1 MTVINNI
8 PNTTYNVEEDL
19 FGGATTTLSCESG
32 YIFDSAPTVTYTD
45 TSGSSQTKT
54 MTLNDKK
61 TVASY
66 DNEEIDVYH
75 DITFNGSV
83 SGGTPEPVKPNNN
96 VAHTTALMEADKV
109 TLTCDEGYIF
119 DGSPKISFDDD
130 PFADEVTMTVSQD
143 GKTATYSQAD
153 LGSQQ
158 ITITGKTKAAHVDP
172 VVTNNVANTTV
183 NVSGDTVTLTCADG
197 YIFDGTPKVTL
208 DNDPMADEMPM
219 TVSGNNKT
227 ATLTSQG
234 IGSQD
239 ITITGKTKTEPVAPV
254 VTNNV
259 AHTTVEVSGNTVTL
273 TCDEGYIFDGV
284 PVVKIS
290 DDLFT
295 KPMTVS
301 GDNKTATFT
310 SEGVGSNDI
319 TITGN
324 TKTAPVVTNNVAHTT
339 VEVSGNTVTLT
350 CDNGYIFD
358 GVPVVTIGKDLFA
371 ETKQMSVTNNGKLAT
386 LTSQGIG
393 SQDITITGNTKTEP
407 IAPVVTNNV
416 AHTTYD
422 VSGDTLTLT
431 CQEGYIF
438 DGAPVVTKGSDNIP
452 MTVSQN
458 GKVATLTSEGVGSND
473 ITITGNTKVEPEP
486 EPTPDPVVTNNI
498 EGASEVHTKDGATAL
513 TITLTSN
520 KMMRNVTVSYT
531 NTSGESVSLP
541 VTVVVSS
548 DYGDVD
554 STATVSLN
562 DVDFN
567 VAVVLSGE
575 TKFAI
580 HITYTLSGCHSTSEP
595 HYLFLGEPLSL
606 TLTADEGNEFTDPTK
621 VYYMF
626 EGAFA
631 DVKKYL
637 FTVSEDKLT
646 ATATVL
652 SNSTDNLHLN
662 ILAEAMPKVQPTTKY
677 GFINAYVVTEENLNK
692 FATSRFIQYVSG
704 GPDYD
709 QGGGTT
715 VIDRINYDLGD
726 YVNRV
731 KRYFFKV
738 DEGSTSK
745 LKCGNFIVDTDVKN
759 LLSDRKIINFGDI
772 YIPNYTQSNADYSS
786 DVMMFVPFV
795 GIEKISSE
803 IIGKT
808 VNLTLKVNVLS
819 GDGVYVLTCGGNM
832 VWSKEVAPCTDVIY
846 RTSAQ
851 GIKVI
856 GGINFDATFLMG
868 LRPYVL
874 VDRREIVNN
883 GSQSPSSLVS
893 RIGDLTGNV
902 KLTDVVF
909 PDTENMLQYD
919 IDEIVSILR
928 QGISL

>member
-8 PNTTYNVEEDL
+8 PHTTYTVDEDM
-19 FGGATTTLSCESG
+19 FGGADTTLSCESG

-66 DNEEIDVYH
+66 YNEEIDTAQ

-83 SGGTPEPVKPNNN
+83 SSGTPEPVAPHNN
-96 VAHTTALMEADKV
+96 VAHTTVLMETDKV
-109 TLTCDEGYIF
+109 TLTCETGYIF
-119 DGSPKISFDDD
+119 DGAPKISFDDD

-153 LGSQQ
+153 LGTQQ
-158 ITITGKTKAAHVDP
+158 ITITGKTKAAQVDP

-183 NVSGDTVTLTCADG
+183 NVSGDTVTLTCANG
-197 YIFDGTPKVTL
+197 YVFDGAPKVTI
-208 DNDPMADEMPM
+208 DNDPMADEKPM
-219 TVSGNNKT
+219 TVSGDNKT

-234 IGSQD
+234 IGSKD
-239 ITITGKTKTEPVAPV
+239 ITITGKTKTAPV
-254 VTNNV
+254 
-259 AHTTVEVSGNTVTL
+259 
-273 TCDEGYIFDGV
+273 
-284 PVVKIS
+284 
-290 DDLFT
+290 
-295 KPMTVS
+295 
-301 GDNKTATFT
+301 
-310 SEGVGSNDI
+310 
-319 TITGN
+319 
-324 TKTAPVVTNNVAHTT
+324 
-339 VEVSGNTVTLT
+339 
-350 CDNGYIFD
+350 
-358 GVPVVTIGKDLFA
+358 
-371 ETKQMSVTNNGKLAT
+371 
-386 LTSQGIG
+386 
-393 SQDITITGNTKTEP
+393 
-407 IAPVVTNNV
+407 APVVTNNV

-438 DGAPVVTKGSDNIP
+438 DGTPVVTKGSDNIP
-452 MTVSQN
+452 MTVSKN
-458 GKVATLTSEGVGSND
+458 GKVATLTSEGIGSQDITITGKTKTAPVAPVVTNNVAHTTYDVSGDTLTLTCQEGYIFDGTPVVTKGSDNIPMTVSKNGKVATLTSEGIGSQD

-498 EGASEVHTKDGATAL
+498 EGASEVHTKDGAAAL

-520 KMMRNVTVSYT
+520 KMMSNVTVSYT

-541 VTVVVSS
+541 VTVNVSTN
-548 DYGDVD
+548 YGEVN

-575 TKFAI
+575 TKDAI
-580 HITYTLSGCHSTSEP
+580 HITFTLSGCHSTTEP

-621 VYYMF
+621 VYYQF

-637 FTVSEDKLT
+637 FTISEDKLT

-652 SNSTDNLHLN
+652 SNSKDNLHLN
-662 ILAEAMPKVQPTTKY
+662 VIAEAMPKVQPTTKY

-715 VIDRINYDLGD
+715 VIDRTNYDLGD

-738 DEGSTSK
+738 DGGSTSK

-759 LLSDRKIINFGDI
+759 LLSDRKIINFGDV
-772 YIPNYTQSNADYSS
+772 YIPNYTQSVADYSS

-795 GIEKISSE
+795 GIEKINSE

-819 GDGVYVLTCGGNM
+819 GDGVYVLTCDGNI

-856 GGINFDATFLMG
+856 GGNNFDATFLMG

-883 GSQSPSSLVS
+883 GSQSSSSLVS

-909 PDTENMLQYD
+909 PDTENMLQND
-919 IDEIVSILR
+919 IDEIVAILR

>member
-1 MTVINNI
+1 MAVINNI
-8 PNTTYNVEEDL
+8 PHTTYNVDEDM
-19 FGGATTTLSCESG
+19 FSGVEISVNCDSG
-32 YIFDSAPTVTYTD
+32 YEFTAAPTVTFKN

-54 MTLNDKK
+54 MSLNSKK
-61 TVASY
+61 NVATYS
-66 DNEEIDVYH
+66 DEGIDTAQ

-83 SGGTPEPVKPNNN
+83 QEPQPVAPNNN
-96 VAHTTALMEADKV
+96 VLHTSVLMEMNKV
-109 TLTCDEGYIF
+109 TLTCETGYIF

-153 LGSQQ
+153 LGTQQ
-158 ITITGKTKAAHVDP
+158 ITITGKTKAAQVDP

-219 TVSGNNKT
+219 TLSGDNKT

-234 IGSQD
+234 IGSQN
-239 ITITGKTKTEPVAPV
+239 ITITGKTKTAPVTPV

-273 TCDEGYIFDGV
+273 TCEQGYIFDGT
-284 PVVKIS
+284 PVVKIG
-290 DDLFT
+290 DDLFAEE
-295 KPMTVS
+295 KEMTVTNN
-301 GDNKTATFT
+301 GTVATLT
-310 SEGVGSNDI
+310 SEGISTNPL

-324 TKTAPVVTNNVAHTT
+324 TKTAPV
-339 VEVSGNTVTLT
+339 
-350 CDNGYIFD
+350 
-358 GVPVVTIGKDLFA
+358 
-371 ETKQMSVTNNGKLAT
+371 
-386 LTSQGIG
+386 
-393 SQDITITGNTKTEP
+393 
-407 IAPVVTNNV
+407 APVVTNNV

-438 DGAPVVTKGSDNIP
+438 DGVPVVTKGSENIP
-452 MTVSQN
+452 MTVSGDN
-458 GKVATLTSEGVGSND
+458 KTATLTSQGIGSND

-498 EGASEVHTKDGATAL
+498 EGASETHTKDGAAAL
-513 TITLTSN
+513 TINLSATKL
-520 KMMRNVTVSYT
+520 MRNVTVSYT

-541 VTVVVSS
+541 VTVEDTQS
-548 DYGDVD
+548 YGQVW
-554 STATVSLN
+554 SRATVSLT

-575 TKFAI
+575 TVFAS
-580 HITYTLSGCHSTSEP
+580 HITFTLSGCHSSSEP
-595 HYLFLGEPLSL
+595 PYLILGEPLSL
-606 TLTADEGNEFTDPTK
+606 TLTADEGNEFTDHTK
-621 VYYMF
+621 VYYRF
-626 EGAFA
+626 EGAMS
-631 DVKKYL
+631 DPDTHY
-637 FTVSEDKLT
+637 FTISEDKLT
-646 ATATVL
+646 ATATIVN
-652 SNSTDNLHLN
+652 NSTDNEHLN
-662 ILAEAMPKVQPTTKY
+662 VVAEALPKVQPTAKY

-692 FATSRFIQYVSG
+692 FATSRFIQYTGDDPVG
-704 GPDYD
+704 
-709 QGGGTT
+709 
-715 VIDRINYDLGD
+715 YDLGD

-759 LLSDRKIINFGDI
+759 LASDRKIINFGNI
-772 YIPNYTQSNADYSS
+772 YIPNYTQSIADYSS
-786 DVMMFVPFV
+786 DLMMFVPFL

-819 GDGVYVLTCGGNM
+819 GDGVYVLTCGDNM

-846 RTSAQ
+846 RTTAQ
-851 GIKVI
+851 DPKVI
-856 GGINFDATFLMG
+856 GGNNFDATFLMG

-883 GSQSPSSLVS
+883 GSQSSSSLVS

-909 PDTENMLQYD
+909 PDTENMLQND
-919 IDEIVSILR
+919 IDEIVAILR

>member
-1 MTVINNI
+1 MAVINNI
-8 PNTTYNVEEDL
+8 PHTTYNVDEDM
-19 FGGATTTLSCESG
+19 FSGVDISVNCDSG
-32 YIFDSAPTVTYTD
+32 YEFTAAPTVTFKN

-54 MTLNDKK
+54 MSLNSMKN
-61 TVASY
+61 VATYS
-66 DNEEIDVYH
+66 DEGIDTAQ

-83 SGGTPEPVKPNNN
+83 QEPQPVAPNNN
-96 VAHTTALMEADKV
+96 VLHTSVLMEMNKV
-109 TLTCDEGYIF
+109 TLTCETGYIF

-143 GKTATYSQAD
+143 GKTATYSQTD
-153 LGSQQ
+153 LGKQQ
-158 ITITGKTKAAHVDP
+158 ITITGKTKAAQVDP

-219 TVSGNNKT
+219 TVSGDNKT

-239 ITITGKTKTEPVAPV
+239 ITITGKTKTAPV
-254 VTNNV
+254 TPEITNNV

-273 TCDEGYIFDGV
+273 TCQEGYIFDGA
-284 PVVKIS
+284 PVVKIG
-290 DDLFT
+290 DDLFAEEKQMSVT
-295 KPMTVS
+295 NNGTV
-301 GDNKTATFT
+301 ATLT
-310 SEGVGSNDI
+310 SEGVGTNPL

-324 TKTAPVVTNNVAHTT
+324 TKTAPV
-339 VEVSGNTVTLT
+339 
-350 CDNGYIFD
+350 
-358 GVPVVTIGKDLFA
+358 
-371 ETKQMSVTNNGKLAT
+371 
-386 LTSQGIG
+386 
-393 SQDITITGNTKTEP
+393 
-407 IAPVVTNNV
+407 APVVTNNV

-438 DGAPVVTKGSDNIP
+438 DGAPVVTKGSENIP
-452 MTVSQN
+452 MTVSGN
-458 GKVATLTSEGVGSND
+458 NKTATLTSQGIGSND

-498 EGASEVHTKDGATAL
+498 EGASETHTKDGATAL
-513 TITLTSN
+513 TINLSATKL
-520 KMMRNVTVSYT
+520 MRNVTVSYT

-541 VTVVVSS
+541 VTVEDTSS
-548 DYGDVD
+548 YGQVW
-554 STATVSLN
+554 SRATVSLT

-575 TKFAI
+575 TVFAS
-580 HITYTLSGCHSTSEP
+580 HITFTLSGCHSSSEP
-595 HYLFLGEPLSL
+595 TYLILGEPLSL

-621 VYYMF
+621 VYYRF
-626 EGAFA
+626 EGAMS
-631 DVKKYL
+631 DPDTHY
-637 FTVSEDKLT
+637 FTISEDKLT
-646 ATATVL
+646 ATATIVN
-652 SNSTDNLHLN
+652 NSTDNEHLN
-662 ILAEAMPKVQPTTKY
+662 VVAEALPKVQPTAKY

-692 FATSRFIQYVSG
+692 FATSRFIQYTGDNPVG
-704 GPDYD
+704 
-709 QGGGTT
+709 
-715 VIDRINYDLGD
+715 YDLGD

-759 LLSDRKIINFGDI
+759 LASDRKIINFGDI
-772 YIPNYTQSNADYSS
+772 YIPNYTQSIADYSS
-786 DVMMFVPFV
+786 DVLMFVPFV
-795 GIEKISSE
+795 GIEKINSE

-819 GDGVYVLTCGGNM
+819 GDGVYVLTCGDNM

-846 RTSAQ
+846 RTTNQ
-851 GIKVI
+851 DPEFI
-856 GGINFDATFLMG
+856 GGNNFDATFLMG

-874 VDRREIVNN
+874 VDRREIMNN
-883 GSQSPSSLVS
+883 GSQSSSSRVT

-909 PDTENMLQYD
+909 SDTENMLQND
-919 IDEIVSILR
+919 IDEIVAILR

>member
-1 MTVINNI
+1 MAVINNI
-8 PNTTYNVEEDL
+8 PHTTYNVDEDM
-19 FGGATTTLSCESG
+19 FSGVDISVNCDSG
-32 YIFDSAPTVTYTD
+32 YEFTAAPTVTFKN

-54 MTLNDKK
+54 MSLNSKK
-61 TVASY
+61 NVATYS
-66 DNEEIDVYH
+66 DEGIDTAQ

-83 SGGTPEPVKPNNN
+83 QEPQPVAPNNN
-96 VAHTTALMEADKV
+96 VLHTSVLMEMNKV
-109 TLTCDEGYIF
+109 TLTCETGYIF

-153 LGSQQ
+153 LGTQQ
-158 ITITGKTKAAHVDP
+158 ITITGKTKAAQVDP
-172 VVTNNVANTTV
+172 VVTNNVVNTTV

-197 YIFDGTPKVTL
+197 YIFDGAPKVTL

-219 TVSGNNKT
+219 TVSGDNKT

-239 ITITGKTKTEPVAPV
+239 ITITGKTKTAPVAPV

-273 TCDEGYIFDGV
+273 TCEEGYIFDGT
-284 PVVKIS
+284 PVVKIG
-290 DDLFT
+290 DDLFAEE
-295 KPMTVS
+295 KQMTVTNN
-301 GDNKTATFT
+301 GTVATLT
-310 SEGVGSNDI
+310 SEGISTNPL

-324 TKTAPVVTNNVAHTT
+324 TKTAPV
-339 VEVSGNTVTLT
+339 
-350 CDNGYIFD
+350 
-358 GVPVVTIGKDLFA
+358 
-371 ETKQMSVTNNGKLAT
+371 
-386 LTSQGIG
+386 
-393 SQDITITGNTKTEP
+393 
-407 IAPVVTNNV
+407 APVVTNNV
-416 AHTTYD
+416 AHTTYN

-438 DGAPVVTKGSDNIP
+438 DGTPSVTKGSDNIP
-452 MTVSQN
+452 MTVS
-458 GKVATLTSEGVGSND
+458 GDLKTATLTSQGIGSND
-473 ITITGNTKVEPEP
+473 ITITGNTKVEPV
-486 EPTPDPVVTNNI
+486 TPDPVVTNNI
-498 EGASEVHTKDGATAL
+498 EGASETHTKDGATAL
-513 TITLTSN
+513 TINLSST

-541 VTVVVSS
+541 VTVEDTSS
-548 DYGDVD
+548 YGQVW
-554 STATVSLN
+554 SRATVSLT

-575 TKFAI
+575 TVFAS
-580 HITYTLSGCHSTSEP
+580 HITFTLSGCHSSSEP
-595 HYLFLGEPLSL
+595 PYLILGEPLSL

-621 VYYMF
+621 VYYRF
-626 EGAFA
+626 EGAMS
-631 DVKKYL
+631 DPDTHY
-637 FTVSEDKLT
+637 FTISEDKLT
-646 ATATVL
+646 ATATIVN
-652 SNSTDNLHLN
+652 NSTYNEHLN
-662 ILAEAMPKVQPTTKY
+662 VVAEALPKVQPTAKY

-692 FATSRFIQYVSG
+692 FATSRFIQYTGDDPVG
-704 GPDYD
+704 
-709 QGGGTT
+709 
-715 VIDRINYDLGD
+715 YDLGD

-759 LLSDRKIINFGDI
+759 LASDRKIINFGNI
-772 YIPNYTQSNADYSS
+772 YIPNYTQSIADYSS
-786 DVMMFVPFV
+786 DVLMFVPFV
-795 GIEKISSE
+795 GIEKINSE

-819 GDGVYVLTCGGNM
+819 GDGVYVLTCGDNM

-846 RTSAQ
+846 RTTNQ
-851 GIKVI
+851 DPEFI
-856 GGINFDATFLMG
+856 GGNNFDATFLMG

-883 GSQSPSSLVS
+883 GSQSSSSRVT

-909 PDTENMLQYD
+909 SDTENMLQND
-919 IDEIVSILR
+919 IDEIVAILR

>member
-8 PNTTYNVEEDL
+8 PHTTYTVDEGL
-19 FGGATTTLSCESG
+19 FGGADISVSCESG
-32 YIFDSAPTVTYTD
+32 YTFVSAPTVTYKD
-45 TSGSSQTKT
+45 TSGSSQTQA
-54 MTLNDKK
+54 MTLNAKK
-61 TVASY
+61 TIASY
-66 DNEEIDVYH
+66 DNEEIDISQ

-83 SGGTPEPVKPNNN
+83 SGGTPEPVAPHNN
-96 VAHTTALMEADKV
+96 VAHTSVLMEMNKV
-109 TLTCDEGYIF
+109 TLTCESGYVF
-119 DGSPKISFDDD
+119 DGAPKISFDDD

-153 LGSQQ
+153 LGTQQ
-158 ITITGKTKAAHVDP
+158 ITITGKTKAAQVTP

-183 NVSGDTVTLTCADG
+183 NVSGDTVTLTCDDG

-219 TVSGNNKT
+219 TVSGDNKT

-239 ITITGKTKTEPVAPV
+239 ITITGKTKTAPV
-254 VTNNV
+254 T
-259 AHTTVEVSGNTVTL
+259 
-273 TCDEGYIFDGV
+273 
-284 PVVKIS
+284 
-290 DDLFT
+290 
-295 KPMTVS
+295 
-301 GDNKTATFT
+301 
-310 SEGVGSNDI
+310 
-319 TITGN
+319 
-324 TKTAPVVTNNVAHTT
+324 
-339 VEVSGNTVTLT
+339 
-350 CDNGYIFD
+350 
-358 GVPVVTIGKDLFA
+358 
-371 ETKQMSVTNNGKLAT
+371 
-386 LTSQGIG
+386 
-393 SQDITITGNTKTEP
+393 
-407 IAPVVTNNV
+407 PVVTNNV
-416 AHTTYD
+416 AHTTYE
-422 VSGDTLTLT
+422 VSGNTLTLT

-452 MTVSQN
+452 MTVS
-458 GKVATLTSEGVGSND
+458 GDLKTATVTSEGIGTSD
-473 ITITGNTKVEPEP
+473 LTITGNTKVEPEP

-498 EGASEVHTKDGATAL
+498 EGASETHTKDGAAAL
-513 TITLTSN
+513 TINLTSD
-520 KMMRNVTVSYT
+520 KMMRNVTVGYT
-531 NTSGESVSLP
+531 NTSGETVSLP
-541 VTVVVSS
+541 VTVNVSTN
-548 DYGDVD
+548 YGEVH
-554 STATVSLN
+554 STATVSLT

-580 HITYTLSGCHSTSEP
+580 HITFTLSGCHSSSEP
-595 HYLFLGEPLSL
+595 LYLFLGEPLSL

-621 VYYMF
+621 VYYQF

-631 DVKKYL
+631 SPDKYQ
-637 FTVSEDKLT
+637 FTISEDKLT
-646 ATATVL
+646 ATATIVN
-652 SNSTDNLHLN
+652 NSTDNEHLN
-662 ILAEAMPKVQPTTKY
+662 VVAEALPKVQPTGKY

-692 FATSRFIQYVSG
+692 FATSRFVAYTGSG
-704 GPDYD
+704 STIGDP
-709 QGGGTT
+709 
-715 VIDRINYDLGD
+715 VNYDLGD

-759 LLSDRKIINFGDI
+759 VASDRKIINFGDI
-772 YIPNYTQSNADYSS
+772 YIPNYTQSIADYSS
-786 DVMMFVPFV
+786 DVLMFVPFV

-803 IIGKT
+803 IIGKN

-846 RTSAQ
+846 RTTAQ
-851 GIKVI
+851 DPKVI
-856 GGINFDATFLMG
+856 GGVNFDATFLMG

-874 VDRREIVNN
+874 VDRREIMNN
-883 GSQSPSSLVS
+883 GSQSSSSRVT

-909 PDTENMLQYD
+909 PDTENMLQND
-919 IDEIVSILR
+919 VDEILSILR

>member
-1 MTVINNI
+1 MAVINNI
-8 PNTTYNVEEDL
+8 PHTTYNVDEDMI
-19 FGGATTTLSCESG
+19 SSVDISVNCDSG
-32 YIFDSAPTVTYTD
+32 YEFTAAPTVTFKN

-54 MTLNDKK
+54 MSLNSKK
-61 TVASY
+61 NVATYS
-66 DNEEIDVYH
+66 DEGIDTAQ

-83 SGGTPEPVKPNNN
+83 QEPQPVAPNNN
-96 VAHTTALMEADKV
+96 VAHTSVLMEMNKV
-109 TLTCDEGYIF
+109 TLTCESGYVF
-119 DGSPKISFDDD
+119 DGAPKISFDDD

-153 LGSQQ
+153 LGTQQ
-158 ITITGKTKAAHVDP
+158 ITITGKTKAAQVDP

-219 TVSGNNKT
+219 TVSGDNKT

-234 IGSQD
+234 IGSQN
-239 ITITGKTKTEPVAPV
+239 ITITGKTKTAPVTPV

-259 AHTTVEVSGNTVTL
+259 EHTTVEVSGNTVTL
-273 TCDEGYIFDGV
+273 TCETGYIFDGA
-284 PVVKIS
+284 PVVKIG
-290 DDLFT
+290 DDLFAEE
-295 KPMTVS
+295 KEMTVTNN
-301 GDNKTATFT
+301 GTVATLT
-310 SEGVGSNDI
+310 SEGISTNPL

-324 TKTAPVVTNNVAHTT
+324 TKTAPV
-339 VEVSGNTVTLT
+339 
-350 CDNGYIFD
+350 
-358 GVPVVTIGKDLFA
+358 
-371 ETKQMSVTNNGKLAT
+371 
-386 LTSQGIG
+386 
-393 SQDITITGNTKTEP
+393 
-407 IAPVVTNNV
+407 APVVTNNV
-416 AHTTYD
+416 AHTTYN

-438 DGAPVVTKGSDNIP
+438 DGVPVVTKGSNNIP
-452 MTVSQN
+452 MTVSGN
-458 GKVATLTSEGVGSND
+458 NKTATLTSEGIGSND

-498 EGASEVHTKDGATAL
+498 EGASETHTKDGATAL
-513 TITLTSN
+513 TINLSATKL
-520 KMMRNVTVSYT
+520 MRNVTVSYT
-531 NTSGESVSLP
+531 NTSGESVSRP
-541 VTVVVSS
+541 VTVEDTQ
-548 DYGDVD
+548 DYGQVW
-554 STATVSLN
+554 SRATVSLT

-575 TKFAI
+575 TIFAS
-580 HITYTLSGCHSTSEP
+580 HITFTLSGCHSSSEP
-595 HYLFLGEPLSL
+595 PYLILGEPLSL

-621 VYYMF
+621 VYYRF
-626 EGAFA
+626 EGAMS
-631 DVKKYL
+631 DPDTHY
-637 FTVSEDKLT
+637 FTISEDKLT
-646 ATATVL
+646 ATATIVN
-652 SNSTDNLHLN
+652 NSTDNEHLN
-662 ILAEAMPKVQPTTKY
+662 VVAEALPKVQPTAKY

-692 FATSRFIQYVSG
+692 FATSRFIQYTGDNPVG
-704 GPDYD
+704 
-709 QGGGTT
+709 
-715 VIDRINYDLGD
+715 YDLGD

-759 LLSDRKIINFGDI
+759 LASDRKIINFGDI
-772 YIPNYTQSNADYSS
+772 YIPNYTQSIADYSS
-786 DVMMFVPFV
+786 DVLMFVPFL

-819 GDGVYVLTCGGNM
+819 GDGVYVLTCGDNM

-846 RTSAQ
+846 RTTNQ
-851 GIKVI
+851 DPEFI
-856 GGINFDATFLMG
+856 GGNNFDATFLMG

-874 VDRREIVNN
+874 VDRREIMNN
-883 GSQSPSSLVS
+883 GSQSSSSRVT

-909 PDTENMLQYD
+909 PDTENMLQND
-919 IDEIVSILR
+919 IDEIVAILR